1 MLTTLPCTRQRTTRS
16 FRARIATSWNSILSV
31 PSIIAVL
38 YVVRAMGRARRR
50 CSPSPSDRR
59 AQGRWRWRK
68 LVRWRPTINSF
79 RSNSTSPETTDVEL
93 RVAPPDHR
101 AARAQGGGERGGV
114 QVERDANDGHRH
126 VHRGVEL
133 AREPPLRERAE
144 RRARAA
150 MAGREAGIDQR
161 VPEHA
166 GVERA
171 DAPAVRRHVV
181 RRAPLLVCPV
191 DYGEHLNLS
200 ERFAPSSAPSEG
212 ITIAGLSGGAYMR
225 VDGAARGHARK
236 FQREGCPHA
245 EGPHPRR

>member
-79 RSNSTSPETTDVEL
+79 RSNSTSTETTDVEL
-93 RVAPPDHR
+93 RVAPPDYG

-114 QVERDANDGHRH
+114 QVEQQTKSG
-126 VHRGVEL
+126 L
-133 AREPPLRERAE
+133 PLP
-144 RRARAA
+144 
-150 MAGREAGIDQR
+150 G
-161 VPEHA
+161 
-166 GVERA
+166 
-171 DAPAVRRHVV
+171 
-181 RRAPLLVCPV
+181 
-191 DYGEHLNLS
+191 
-200 ERFAPSSAPSEG
+200 
-212 ITIAGLSGGAYMR
+212 
-225 VDGAARGHARK
+225 
-236 FQREGCPHA
+236 
-245 EGPHPRR
+245 